1 MYTPRVL
8 QALIK
13 DVLRDDLNGFVSI
26 HVDDT
31 LIFPKTVLIMRFMS
45 AMSLSMLRLEDAEC
59 ESGEMLVP

>member
-13 DVLRDDLNGFVSI
+13 DVLRDYLNGFVSI
-26 HVDDT
+26 HVDDI

-45 AMSLSMLRLEDAEC
+45 AMSLHAS
-59 ESGEMLVP
+59 SGRR

>member
-26 HVDDT
+26 HVDET

-45 AMSLSMLRLEDAEC
+45 AMSLYAL
-59 ESGEMLVP
+59 SGRC

>member
-8 QALIK
+8 QVLIK

-31 LIFPKTVLIMRFMS
+31 LILPKTVLIMRFIS
-45 AMSLSMLRLEDAEC
+45 AMSLYAL
-59 ESGEMLVP
+59 SGRC